1 MNEKKIML
9 VTGASSEIGC
19 ELIKKVAENYEVII
33 AHYYNCKKDL
43 EEIQLNIGKKL
54 ILMQAD
60 FSDAESVKSMIENIK
75 NTGYFPNHIVHLSA
89 QKLKLEKFI
98 KCDWNIFRQGIE
110 TSVHSIVD
118 ILQAFIP
125 NMVKNKDGKIIFMLT
140 SSTLGIPPKYQ
151 AAYVS
156 VKYMLLGLMK
166 SLSAEYADKGITI
179 NGISPDMIETKFL
192 TNIPDMVVQKNAQNS
207 PIKRNLTLNDVI
219 PAFEYLLSD
228 AANAVTG
235 QNLGITG
242 GIC

>member
-1 MNEKKIML
+1 
-9 VTGASSEIGC
+9 
-19 ELIKKVAENYEVII
+19 
-33 AHYYNCKKDL
+33 
-43 EEIQLNIGKKL
+43 
-54 ILMQAD
+54 
-60 FSDAESVKSMIENIK
+60 
-75 NTGYFPNHIVHLSA
+75 
-89 QKLKLEKFI
+89 
-98 KCDWNIFRQGIE
+98 
-110 TSVHSIVD
+110 
-118 ILQAFIP
+118 
-125 NMVKNKDGKIIFMLT
+125 MLT